1 VWERNKGVSWTRPV
15 GRSLLFFKYL
25 SSLLLHT
32 AHSGQVNKGNC
43 WPAESTCPR
52 HYWMTEW
59 LEAPLLLQV
68 QNRKVDESTTT
79 RHWLIYSLWFSIGVG
94 FRAIFNQA
102 SLSDEIQSSLP
113 VDCEKELRNLRRRKK
128 TKKNKMDISTR
139 DWNNGKHFLVVILWN
154 IHSSQFFLS
163 FGCIRTYILHMLW
176 GSFSLDTCRRI

>member
-1 VWERNKGVSWTRPV
+1 MWERNKGVSRTRPV
-15 GRSLLFFKYL
+15 GRSLLFQISHHFSMSPVFL
-25 SSLLLHT
+25 ITFITHIHT
-32 AHSGQVNKGNC
+32 QSGQVNRGNC

-128 TKKNKMDISTR
+128 NKKTKKWIYLQEIGIMA
-139 DWNNGKHFLVVILWN
+139 N
-154 IHSSQFFLS
+154 IFWL
-163 FGCIRTYILHMLW
+163 
-176 GSFSLDTCRRI
+176 